1 MLDKRGPLSSCERL
15 VVLGGGVTG
24 QETASY
30 LARQGMDV
38 LLSDSASLEG
48 GVKSELEGYGVEVE
62 EGGHSGKVLEG
73 DMIVLSPGVP
83 PTIPRLKE
91 ARLAGIPVIGETE
104 LAYLVSGMDRIIAVT
119 GTNGKTTTVRL
130 IAEILKGRGTM
141 ARTCGNVGN
150 PFISV
155 VEDLGENEVPVL
167 EVSSYQLE
175 TIDRFKP
182 RVGILLN
189 IAPDHLERHGGMEGY
204 RKAKLRLFENQGPS
218 DFSLVNPDL
227 LSDIPDLN
235 SEVVTFDPDEF
246 TGYGLAPHNRVNL
259 AAAVRGVECVLGE
272 DLTGD
277 WISGKMLERAIGA
290 PHRLERVAERN
301 GVVFIDDSKAT
312 NPHATVAALNSLARP
327 VYLLL
332 GGRAKQGGYDS
343 LVDKVK
349 DSSVKF
355 IYFFGEATDELAEL
369 FSAGGYTN
377 FSLFAE
383 MEEALLRA
391 TDQAI
396 PGSVILLSPACS
408 SFDAYQNFE
417 ERGRKFTE
425 TVQKIQETRL
435 GTD

>member
-1 MLDKRGPLSSCERL
+1 MLDKRGQLSSCERL

-38 LLSDSASLEG
+38 LLSDSSSLEG

-104 LAYLVSGMDRIIAVT
+104 LAYLVSGTDRIIAVT

-155 VEDLGENEVPVL
+155 VEDLGENEVLVL

-189 IAPDHLERHGGMEGY
+189 LAPDHLERHGGMEGY
-204 RKAKLRLFENQGPS
+204 MKAKLRLFENQGPS

-277 WISGKMLERAIGA
+277 WVSGKMLERAIGA

-312 NPHATVAALNSLARP
+312 NPH
-327 VYLLL
+327 
-332 GGRAKQGGYDS
+332 
-343 LVDKVK
+343 
-349 DSSVKF
+349 
-355 IYFFGEATDELAEL
+355 
-369 FSAGGYTN
+369 
-377 FSLFAE
+377 
-383 MEEALLRA
+383 
-391 TDQAI
+391 
-396 PGSVILLSPACS
+396 
-408 SFDAYQNFE
+408 
-417 ERGRKFTE
+417 
-425 TVQKIQETRL
+425 
-435 GTD
+435 